1 MELKIEPDNFK
12 KMAKFKNKAWDF
24 QDEVRFLL
32 IIFPFKHD
40 IDKRLPIKE
49 KEILQVQEL
58 MNCIQKEIPTPI
70 NYFDVEIKENV
81 LDNIEVTIG
90 PFVSDGN
97 KTIIELLLKEYT
109 KNYNNLKESIFRD
122 KIQKPKR

>member
-1 MELKIEPDNFK
+1 MEDLHIDLSSWLQSLNDEDN
-12 KMAKFKNKAWDF
+12 NT
-24 QDEVRFLL
+24 
-32 IIFPFKHD
+32 IID
-40 IDKRLPIKE
+40 
-49 KEILQVQEL
+49 
-58 MNCIQKEIPTPI
+58 
-70 NYFDVEIKENV
+70 V